1 MINLDERYHEYLQGT
16 KKLRIDGANERLQAY
31 GWHLIEDRAQ
41 NLTKGQCDRMLK
53 EYIRKGENPND
64 LRAVSQEDPRF
75 PTKPKSEGWLP
86 TNF

>member
-1 MINLDERYHEYLQGT
+1 MTNTPQQELKYKIIQQASNGWFLIDEQ
-16 KKLRIDGANERLQAY
+16 
-31 GWHLIEDRAQ
+31 AQ

-53 EYIRKGENPND
+53 DYVRNGENPND

>member
-1 MINLDERYHEYLQGT
+1 MTNTPQQDTKYKILQ
-16 KKLRIDGANERLQAY
+16 QASN

-41 NLTKGQCDRMLK
+41 DLTKGQCDRMLK

-86 TNF
+86 TNL

>member
-1 MINLDERYHEYLQGT
+1 MTNTPQQDLQY
-16 KKLRIDGANERLQAY
+16 KIVQQASN

-64 LRAVSQEDPRF
+64 LRAVSQEDPSF
-75 PTKPKSEGWLP
+75 PTKPKSEAWLP

>member
-1 MINLDERYHEYLQGT
+1 MTNTPQQDTKYKILQ
-16 KKLRIDGANERLQAY
+16 QASN

-41 NLTKGQCDRMLK
+41 DLTKGQCDRMLK

>member
-1 MINLDERYHEYLQGT
+1 MTNTPQQESQYKIVQ
-16 KKLRIDGANERLQAY
+16 QATN

-75 PTKPKSEGWLP
+75 PTPPSTNPGWIP
-86 TNF
+86 TNFL

>member
-1 MINLDERYHEYLQGT
+1 MTNTPQQDARYKILQ
-16 KKLRIDGANERLQAY
+16 QASN

-41 NLTKGQCDRMLK
+41 DLTKGQCDRMLK

-64 LRAVSQEDPRF
+64 LRAVGQEDPRF

>member
-1 MINLDERYHEYLQGT
+1 MTNTPQQELQY
-16 KKLRIDGANERLQAY
+16 KIVQQASN

-64 LRAVSQEDPRF
+64 LRAVLQDDRRF
-75 PTKPKSEGWLP
+75 PTNPKSEGWLP
-86 TNF
+86 TNL

>member
-1 MINLDERYHEYLQGT
+1 MTNTPQQESQYKIVQ
-16 KKLRIDGANERLQAY
+16 QATN

>member
-1 MINLDERYHEYLQGT
+1 MTNTPQQDARYKILQ
-16 KKLRIDGANERLQAY
+16 QASN

-64 LRAVSQEDPRF
+64 LRAVLQDDRRF
-75 PTKPKSEGWLP
+75 QTNQKSEGWLP

>member
-1 MINLDERYHEYLQGT
+1 MTNTPQQDSRYKILQ
-16 KKLRIDGANERLQAY
+16 QASN

-41 NLTKGQCDRMLK
+41 DLTKGQCDRMLK

-64 LRAVSQEDPRF
+64 LRAVLQDDRSF
-75 PTKPKSEGWLP
+75 PSKAKSEGWLP